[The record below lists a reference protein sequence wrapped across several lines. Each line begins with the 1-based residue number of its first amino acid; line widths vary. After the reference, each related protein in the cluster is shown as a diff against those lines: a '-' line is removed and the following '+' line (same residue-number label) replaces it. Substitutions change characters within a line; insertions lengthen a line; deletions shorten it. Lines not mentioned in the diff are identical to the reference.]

1 MTDTTTIPL
10 EPPLAQ
16 QLTRIDEPLERK
28 RVGDM
33 SIDKFAGLRFD
44 EFRQAIEFAKLMAQA
59 HHSVPAYLKQN
70 PGDCL
75 AIVTQALRWH
85 LEPYW
90 VAQHSYIAKA
100 EALIAYDA
108 AVHAAIVISSPLL
121 KTRPRYTFNGEG
133 EERTCTVSAHI
144 VGEAHP
150 HEYTTPP
157 LSQCRPPK
165 NAEGVVKGSPLWVKD
180 SDQQLCYY
188 GIRSW
193 GRRHTPEL
201 LGGVYDREEFAETT
215 QDETDVIPPSPN
227 LMDRLPGKVAG
238 TAGFQ
243 TDVVDNGLAKEA
255 ADLQETKAGEKKA
268 RKSTEKAQQEPKAV
282 EGSPPASDA
291 EKPTAGPSPP
301 PSTADEY
308 VAYAIDWISK
318 AVDADEVQARFDAE
332 MEMRRKLAVPLP
344 QRKQLNGAALN
355 KAAELR
361 KKPKKGT
368 K

>member
-1 MTDTTTIPL
+1 MTDTTI
-10 EPPLAQ
+10 EPPLTQ
-16 QLTRIDEPLERK
+16 QLTRIDEPMERK

-33 SIDKFAGLRFD
+33 VVNKWAGLTFNEYR
-44 EFRQAIEFAKLMAQA
+44 EAIEFAKLMAQA
-59 HHSVPAYLKQN
+59 KHSVPGYLRQN

-75 AIVTQALRWH
+75 SIVTQALRWH

-100 EALIAYDA
+100 EGLIAYDA
-108 AVHAAIVISSPLL
+108 AVHAAIVLSSPLL

-165 NAEGVVKGSPLWVKD
+165 NAEGVVKGSPLWTKD
-180 SDQQLCYY
+180 VDQQLCYY
-188 GIRSW
+188 GVRSW

-201 LGGVYDREEFAETT
+201 LGGVYDREEFEETT

-227 LMDRLPGKVAG
+227 LMDRLPGKMAN
-238 TAGFQ
+238 ASGFQ
-243 TDVVDNGLAKEA
+243 TDVVDSGLAKEA
-255 ADLQETKAGEKKA
+255 TDLQEAKTGGKKA

-282 EGSPPASDA
+282 EGSPPTSDA
-291 EKPTAGPSPP
+291 GKPTAEPSPP
-301 PSTADEY
+301 PSTADQY

-318 AVDADEVQARFDAE
+318 ATDPDEVEARFEAE

-344 QRKQLNGAALN
+344 LRKQLNGTALN